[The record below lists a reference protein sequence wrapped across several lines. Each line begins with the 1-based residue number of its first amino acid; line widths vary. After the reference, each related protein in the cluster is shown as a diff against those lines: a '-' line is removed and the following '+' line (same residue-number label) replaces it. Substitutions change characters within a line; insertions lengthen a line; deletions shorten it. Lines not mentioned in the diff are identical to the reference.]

1 MTAMSEADAH
11 EEAHD
16 GVRGLVERMSEHH
29 RDAVRRREDE
39 ELAHAVDDAAFDLGT
54 DIAHP
59 TVGHA
64 AVGFDADTDLALDNE
79 PPELRGPAT
88 G

>member
-1 MTAMSEADAH
+1 M
-11 EEAHD
+11 
-16 GVRGLVERMSEHH
+16 
-29 RDAVRRREDE
+29 
-39 ELAHAVDDAAFDLGT
+39 DDAAFDLGT

-64 AVGFDADTDLALDNE
+64 PVGFDADTDLALDNE
-79 PPELRGPAT
+79 PPELRRPAA